1 MKIKTIYADG
11 MMMHLSLSLY
21 IYISNEMQSG
31 IQPAVMG
38 GERERARYTH
48 IYIHKNHTYLYEQD
62 MLLCEDNGKP
72 TS

>member
-11 MMMHLSLSLY
+11 MMMHLSL
-21 IYISNEMQSG
+21 YISNEMQSG

-38 GERERARYTH
+38 GERERE
-48 IYIHKNHTYLYEQD
+48 IYIYIYTHKNHTYLYEQD